1 MIWLYRF
8 LATLGLLIFSLLYV
22 GLIVS
27 AVIGLGASILR
38 TIGITQIEMTLT
50 PNIPV
55 PRYLSIP
62 VMCVVVAV
70 LLITAKYVKRIINF
84 LLIPFQPS

>member
-1 MIWLYRF
+1 MIWFYRF
-8 LATLGLLIFSLLYV
+8 LATLGLLIFKVLYV

-27 AVIGLGASILR
+27 AVIGLGASILC

-55 PRYLSIP
+55 PRYLRIP
-62 VMCVVVAV
+62 IMCAFVAV
-70 LLITAKYVKRIINF
+70 LLIIAKYVKRIINF
-84 LLIPFQPS
+84 LLNPFQS